1 MRQKGAPDLYTT
13 YIDVAHPLYAG
24 VGKSCD
30 SSRTTTHPPADTEG
44 TIPRSP
50 GKEKMDFFMVMKNV
64 PTVTHQ
70 EKQVHVVNG
79 KPVFYE
85 PADLKAARQKLMG
98 HLAGHKPEQPFE
110 HGIRLMV
117 KWCFPCGK
125 HKNGEYRITKP
136 DTDNLQKLLKDCMTA
151 CGFWKDDAQVASEIV
166 EKFWADVPGIYV
178 RIEEL

>member
-1 MRQKGAPDLYTT
+1 MRQKGCAAPIYK
-13 YIDVAHPLYAG
+13 YIDWAHPLYAG
-24 VGKSCD
+24 VGKSCGAV
-30 SSRTTTHPPADTEG
+30 RTTTHPPADTEG